1 MSAYTKEQ
9 IARLT
14 EGRLDWDTT
23 LRMLSMPKDKERFL
37 FYLEVLQDR
46 VPWDERIVLPLGP
59 KLYIA
64 QNKQHHWR
72 VKCECGHEFCDWR
85 ENWKLHARIYVRDTP
100 EAMREVYPQ
109 LMAPDTKWQVYREY
123 YCPVCHPTRRGG
135 AHAVVSGR
143 ARFRAGY
150 RHFLQRLAG
159 FAGSQSSRCGMRF
172 CLLLRAMLGPTAEEV
187 MPRSRL
193 GYGAVI

>member
-1 MSAYTKEQ
+1 MTTGRAGNGAVRHNHHSEERLPMSTYTKEQ

-37 FYLEVLQDR
+37 FYLEVLQER

-123 YCPVCHPTRRGG
+123 YCPVCATQHDVEAPTPWYP
-135 AHAVVSGR
+135 VVHDFEPDIDTFYKDWLG
-143 ARFRAGY
+143 
-150 RHFLQRLAG
+150 LPVP
-159 FAGSQSSRCGMRF
+159 SRVD
-172 CLLLRAMLGPTAEEV
+172 AA
-187 MPRSRL
+187 
-193 GYGAVI
+193 